1 MSDFVIYLR
10 VSTDKQ
16 GEKGLGIEAQ
26 RSAVK
31 AYIKNK
37 GGKVV
42 KEVVEVESGRNPE
55 RKQLTEAL
63 RQCQM
68 RKAILLI
75 AKLDRLAR
83 NVRFLENLKASGVR
97 FVAADLPEADETHTQ
112 MLSVF
117 AEHEARAVSARTK
130 AALANSRK
138 QLGRINTPIEELRE
152 MGLKGGAV
160 RGENMRANA
169 DAFAKMFLPE
179 LAKHKGKSAQEIARL
194 LNNDGLK
201 TARGKD
207 WTATQVIRVKHRLSA
222 SR

>member
-1 MSDFVIYLR
+1 MNDFVIYLR

-55 RKQLTEAL
+55 RKQLAEAL

-68 RKAILLI
+68 RKAVLLI

-117 AEHEARAVSARTK
+117 AEHEARAVSTRTK
-130 AALANSRK
+130 AALANSKK

-179 LAKHKGKSAQEIARL
+179 LEKHEGKSAQEIARL
-194 LNNDGLK
+194 LNSDGLK

-207 WTATQVIRVKHRLSA
+207 WTATQVIRMRQRLA
-222 SR
+222 S

>member
-130 AALANSRK
+130 AALANSKKR
-138 QLGRINTPIEELRE
+138 LGRINTPIEELRE

-179 LAKHKGKSAQEIARL
+179 LEKHEGKSSQEIARL

-201 TARGKD
+201 TARGRD

-222 SR
+222 